1 MIAALSTVLS
11 PGRSL
16 TLWAL
21 FAVFMVVRWY
31 VVAILIAI
39 ACFSLVLAW
48 SNSFRLAAGG
58 VTGMAQPASDCRN
71 ARIVR
76 GDWRLGICCTIEM
89 HRPKFVHRDACPL
102 RPTRSC
108 LNITGPGRV
117 TTIEPQS
124 PRRRTSETSA
134 AGMAPPFSVP
144 FLPIS
149 NCRPIRRQSWTSIRT
164 SIFWLSPAPLKCFFF
179 LLQGHCTL
187 AVNRSRLGNFVT
199 RNTLFELFPNWTGP
213 RTSPN
218 FRIQNGIVSRFRASG
233 GLDRE
238 CTHAAFI
245 SPAADPV
252 RSL

>member
-1 MIAALSTVLS
+1 MIAALSSVLS
-11 PGRSL
+11 RRRSL

-21 FAVFMVVRWY
+21 FAVFMVVRGY

-76 GDWRLGICCTIEM
+76 GEGRLGICCTIEM

-102 RPTRSC
+102 RPTRSG

-124 PRRRTSETSA
+124 PRRRRSETSA
-134 AGMAPPFSVP
+134 AGMAPPLSVP

-149 NCRPIRRQSWTSIRT
+149 NCRPQIRRQSSTSLRT
-164 SIFWLSPAPLKCFFF
+164 SIFWLLPAPLTCFFF

-187 AVNRSRLGNFVT
+187 AANRSRIGNFVT
-199 RNTLFELFPNWTGP
+199 RNTFLSHSQIGLGP
-213 RTSPN
+213 EPVQISEFKTALCPD
-218 FRIQNGIVSRFRASG
+218 FGRA
-233 GLDRE
+233 
-238 CTHAAFI
+238 AA
-245 SPAADPV
+245 
-252 RSL
+252 